1 MEDATPRAQGVRL
14 LVVDDHRDSAEA
26 LAMLLRRSG
35 FEVDV
40 AHDGL
45 EAVEAAQRLRPAAIL
60 LDLRL
65 PVLDGFAACRRIR
78 EEPWGKKIFLIA
90 HTGLGS
96 REEKRRAIDAGFDA
110 HLTKPLDPVAL
121 RQLLAH
127 LS

>member
-1 MEDATPRAQGVRL
+1 VRGVRL
-14 LVVDDHRDSAEA
+14 LIVDDHRDSAQA

-45 EAVEAAQRLRPAAIL
+45 EAVEAAERLRPAAIL

-65 PVLDGFAACRRIR
+65 PQLDGFAACRRIR
-78 EEPWGKKIFLIA
+78 EQPWGEKILLIA
-90 HTGLGS
+90 HTGLGGS
-96 REEKRRAIDAGFDA
+96 EEKRRATEAGFDA
-110 HLTKPLDPVAL
+110 HLTKPLDQVAL
-121 RQLLAH
+121 RRLLAR